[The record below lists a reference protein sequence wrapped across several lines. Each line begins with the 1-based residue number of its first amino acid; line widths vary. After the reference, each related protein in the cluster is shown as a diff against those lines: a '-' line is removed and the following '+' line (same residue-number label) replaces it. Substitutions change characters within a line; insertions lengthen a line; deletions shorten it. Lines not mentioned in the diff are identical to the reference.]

1 MHTIDSVPSC
11 RWMISSRLVSLLSD
25 LSVSLIPA
33 ADLAFNS
40 LATLLRGQIF
50 VFWLVNDKII
60 LVARDFW

>member
-1 MHTIDSVPSC
+1 
-11 RWMISSRLVSLLSD
+11 MISSRFVSLLSD